1 VTGIALPLR
10 GVPMKPSAQ
19 RSMTITERNA
29 LVYFRLWYMFVTG
42 FFEPFFYLLSIGIG
56 VGELVGGVEVGGK
69 TIPYESFVAPGMMAS
84 AAMNGAIFDAT
95 FSIFFKLKYMKLYDA
110 VVATPITSNDIAAGE
125 IGWSLIRGGS
135 YSVAFLAAM
144 RLLGFVDS
152 WWSLLSIP
160 AALLICFAFAA
171 AGMSL
176 TTYMRTWHHF
186 DFINLAMIPLFL
198 FSATFTPL
206 DVYPRALQ
214 LVVQVSPL
222 YHGVALIR
230 SVCLGHVGAELLVH
244 VAYLVA
250 VGAVGLFLT
259 GRRLEKTLLT

>member
-1 VTGIALPLR
+1 
-10 GVPMKPSAQ
+10 
-19 RSMTITERNA
+19 
-29 LVYFRLWYMFVTG
+29 VYYRLWYMFVSG

-56 VGELVGGVEVGGK
+56 VGELVGGVEVGGR
-69 TIPYESFVAPGMMAS
+69 TIPYEAFVAPGMMAT
-84 AAMNGAIFDAT
+84 AAMNGAVFDAT
-95 FSIFFKLKYMKLYDA
+95 FAIFFKLKYMKLYDA
-110 VVATPITSNDIAAGE
+110 VVATPVTAHDIAAGE
-125 IGWSLIRGGS
+125 IAWSLIRGGS
-135 YSVAFLAAM
+135 YSVAFLGTM
-144 RLLGFVDS
+144 RLLGFVHS

-160 AALLICFAFAA
+160 VALLICFAFSA

-206 DVYPRALQ
+206 DVYPRWLQ

-230 SVCLGHVGAELLVH
+230 SVCLGHVGIDLLVH
-244 VAYLVA
+244 VAVLIG
-250 VGAVGLFLT
+250 VGAVGLVLT
-259 GRRLEKTLLT
+259 GRRMERILLT